1 MLLQNIRRFDRIRTA
16 PVALAILGTLT
27 EVLWLVLR
35 GYDPPRR
42 HLVET
47 IVVYVLA
54 SLVYT
59 ISVWVVLE
67 RPGSPGRGLLLLI
80 AAFALLFRLT
90 VWPLLPALSD
100 DVFRYR
106 WEGKVQYYGG
116 NPYQVRPND
125 PEWAHLRD
133 PTFALV
139 PGRDFPA
146 GYGPLIEHLQ
156 AWTYRVAAA
165 ATGDPFRQAFWYK
178 APAAL
183 FDLGVILALAWLL
196 PLRGLPPERVLIYAW
211 SPLPVMEFWA
221 TGHNDSLPVLC
232 VVVALAFAARV
243 RWTAAFAALSLAAAA
258 KLWPLVLLPAFL
270 RWNGR
275 GRWGWRRAWPVVPVF
290 LVLWWP
296 YRSDVEYNIR
306 FMSGFV
312 GGWRNNDSVFGL
324 LLWLA
329 GDIYRAK
336 YTAFA
341 LIAAAAVLAAWRC
354 GTLEKASLAAITALL
369 VISANVHPWYLT
381 WLLPLLVFHPVPA
394 LLLWTALVPLAYH
407 TVIPWVELGEWH
419 GSTPYRWWIY
429 VPVYAMLVAGW
440 LRERLTPPRSSS
452 PRSPAPPLAPRAP
465 APGRGKTS

>member
-1 MLLQNIRRFDRIRTA
+1 MLLQNIRCFDRIRTA
-16 PVALAILGTLT
+16 PVAVALLGSLT
-27 EVLWLVLR
+27 EALWLHLR
-35 GYDPPRR
+35 VYEPLRR

-59 ISVWVVLE
+59 ISVWVVLQ
-67 RPGSPGRGLLLLI
+67 RAGSPGRGLLLLI
-80 AAFALLFRLT
+80 VAFALLFRLT
-90 VWPLLPALSD
+90 VWPLPPALSD

-106 WEGKVQYYGG
+106 WEGKVQFYGG

-133 PTFALV
+133 ATFPLI

-146 GYGPLIEHLQ
+146 GYGPLIERLQ
-156 AWTYRVAAA
+156 AWTYRIAAA

-183 FDLGVILALAWLL
+183 FDLGLVLALAWLL
-196 PLRGLPPERVLIYAW
+196 ALRGLPAERVLIYAW
-211 SPLPVMEFWA
+211 SPLPVMEFWG
-221 TGHNDSLPVLC
+221 TGHNDALPVLC
-232 VVVALAFAARV
+232 VVVALAFAVRE
-243 RWTAAFAALSLAAAA
+243 RWTAAFGALSLAVAA
-258 KLWPLVLLPAFL
+258 KLWPVILLPAFL
-270 RWNGR
+270 RWSSRRR
-275 GRWGWRRAWPVVPVF
+275 GGWLRAWPAVPVF
-290 LVLWWP
+290 LLLWWP
-296 YRSDVEYNIR
+296 FRSDVEFNIR

-312 GGWRNNDSVFGL
+312 GGWRNNDSLFGL

-354 GTLEKASLAAITALL
+354 RTLERALLVAITALL

-381 WLLPLLVFHPVPA
+381 WLLPLLVLQPVPA
-394 LLLWTALVPLAYH
+394 LLLWTALAPLAYH
-407 TVIPWVELGEWH
+407 AVIPWIELGEWH
-419 GSTPYRWWIY
+419 GLTPYRWWIY
-429 VPVYAMLVAGW
+429 IPVYGMLVAGW
-440 LRERLTPPRSSS
+440 LRERLTPLRSSS
-452 PRSPAPPLAPRAP
+452 PQSPARPPEPPVP